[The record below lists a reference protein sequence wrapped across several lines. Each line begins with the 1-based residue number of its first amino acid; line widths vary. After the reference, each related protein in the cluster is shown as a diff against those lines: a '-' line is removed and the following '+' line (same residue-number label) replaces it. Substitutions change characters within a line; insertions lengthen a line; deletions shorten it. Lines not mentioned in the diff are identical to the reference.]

1 MQLVAAQDCISLPR
15 GKPLHWL
22 KVCYIPWDKRFSQP
36 YTFAARTVVHLPRWR
51 SYCCRTTN
59 CKSILQGYL
68 GFWNNPYPSLKA
80 PPSKG
85 VLGTDP
91 KPHIVLWM
99 CTQVIGYHPTSST
112 TTGLRGYKH
121 QPTRYRTRHLS
132 SSGTTLTW
140 TDSRHRSCL
149 HHGYYLVQSHFVSPT
164 TIPTLPVGHGV
175 CPGNCNGQCH
185 PTCKGRQPHRFS
197 ALGAIV
203 RRRRRFLSP
212 RIFWVMRYPA
222 RREYRCSYQHL
233 TDILVYLV
241 EDVPSP
247 VSYSTGWSVYPVILV
262 GETKPH
268 NSGATKRQ
276 SHSATVGRKGR
287 R

>member
-1 MQLVAAQDCISLPR
+1 MRQKVLTTIYFCRKDGSPSTVMAFVIVVGLLTANLSYKVIQDFGITR
-15 GKPLHWL
+15 
-22 KVCYIPWDKRFSQP
+22 
-36 YTFAARTVVHLPRWR
+36 
-51 SYCCRTTN
+51 
-59 CKSILQGYL
+59 IL
-68 GFWNNPYPSLKA
+68 
-80 PPSKG
+80 PSKHHLQR
-85 VLGTDP
+85 V
-91 KPHIVLWM
+91 
-99 CTQVIGYHPTSST
+99 CQVQTLNRTSCCGCVHRLQVTTLPVVRLPNSEAIST
-112 TTGLRGYKH
+112 NLRV
-121 QPTRYRTRHLS
+121 YRTRNWS
-132 SSGTTLTW
+132 SSRYYSYRNGFSAPFLPPPW
-140 TDSRHRSCL
+140 
-149 HHGYYLVQSHFVSPT
+149 YYLVQSHFVSPT

-247 VSYSTGWSVYPVILV
+247 VPYSTGWSVYPVILV

-276 SHSATVGRKGR
+276 SHSAAVGRKGR